1 MMDTII
7 SELDWSTIIPTVLV
21 VLAGGFTSRWAWS
34 KLPKKDMGSA
44 ALASVEAAE
53 AAVAL
58 SRQVNEDRLEQLEE
72 RVRLLEELVIA
83 KETENTELLTRIE
96 LLERWIAA
104 LMEQLAQHGIE
115 PVTMDQIGSAMEE
128 TNAIQPNRSP

>member
-1 MMDTII
+1 MDTII

-21 VLAGGFTSRWAWS
+21 VVAGGFTSRWAWS

-96 LLERWIAA
+96 MLERWIAA

-115 PVTMDQIGSAMEE
+115 PINMTQIEEAMEE

>member
-96 LLERWIAA
+96 MLERWIAA

-115 PVTMDQIGSAMEE
+115 PVSMTQIEEAMEE
-128 TNAIQPNRSP
+128 TNAIRTNRSP

>member
-1 MMDTII
+1 MDTII

-21 VLAGGFTSRWAWS
+21 VVAGGFTSRWAWS

-58 SRQVNEDRLEQLEE
+58 ARQVNEDRLEQLEE
-72 RVRLLEELVIA
+72 RVALLEQLVID
-83 KETENTELLTRIE
+83 KEEENTKLLTRIE
-96 LLERWIAA
+96 ILERWIAA

-115 PVTMDQIGSAMEE
+115 PINMTQIEEAMEE
-128 TNAIQPNRSP
+128 TNAIRTNRSP

>member
-1 MMDTII
+1 MDTII

-21 VLAGGFTSRWAWS
+21 VVAGGFTSRWAWS

-96 LLERWIAA
+96 MLERWIAA

-115 PVTMDQIGSAMEE
+115 PVSMTQIEEAMEE

>member
-7 SELDWSTIIPTVLV
+7 SELDWSTIIPTIVVVLV
-21 VLAGGFTSRWAWS
+21 GGFTSRWAWS

-58 SRQVNEDRLEQLEE
+58 ARQVNEDRLEQLEE
-72 RVRLLEELVIA
+72 RVALLEQLVID
-83 KETENTELLTRIE
+83 KEEENTKLLTRIE